1 MLSEL
6 AFRAQLVIREQRDL
20 YDYWC
25 RCAGGRSL
33 PARGDIDPSAFSNLL
48 PFICLIDIDMDLD
61 NAVVRLAGTRIKD
74 IYGFEITGK
83 TLGEFEWGD
92 KADYWQAVYSR
103 VIGKR
108 APLQGAIKGPIVDRD
123 HITLFWLRLPL
134 SDDGERV
141 NKILCL
147 DTPVPF
153 CPAGANEDSEIRSV
167 SRGLTG

>member
-1 MLSEL
+1 MPSEL

-25 RCAGGRSL
+25 RCAGTRRL
-33 PARGDIDPSAFSNLL
+33 PARDDIDPSAFRDLL
-48 PFICLIDIDMDLD
+48 PFVCLIDIDYGLD
-61 NAVVRLAGTRIKD
+61 NAVVRLAGTRIRD

-92 KADYWQAVYSR
+92 KADYWQAVYDR
-103 VIGKR
+103 VIRKR
-108 APLQGAIKGPIVDRD
+108 APLQGAVKGPIVDRD

-134 SDDGERV
+134 SDDGECV

-147 DTPVPF
+147 DTPLLVWPT
-153 CPAGANEDSEIRSV
+153 GAHEDPEIRSV
-167 SRGLTG
+167 SGG